1 MARHLE
7 FVFGPIGEELRL
19 PCACPREAD
28 HLRPTSASLEG
39 LAESGADDESDP
51 ERHPRAEPLR
61 PLRPRRRARR
71 RTRFALAAT
80 QRARHAA

>member
-7 FVFGPIGEELRL
+7 FVFGPMGEELRL
-19 PCACPREAD
+19 PCACPREVD

-61 PLRPRRRARR
+61 PRRRARR
-71 RTRFALAAT
+71 RTPFALAAT